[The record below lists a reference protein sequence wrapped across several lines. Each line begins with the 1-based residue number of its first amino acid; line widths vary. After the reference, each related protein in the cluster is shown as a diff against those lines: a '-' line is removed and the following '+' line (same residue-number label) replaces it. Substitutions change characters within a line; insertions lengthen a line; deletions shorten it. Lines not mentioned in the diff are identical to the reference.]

1 MSRDGN
7 LEILALTASGK
18 RPQNVV
24 VSSETGSMSED
35 SMAKIA
41 KIEMGSTSSGSR
53 RTASAVAD
61 ALAISSIN
69 TSMDTSMVTVINP
82 NVGAAIPTVTKSVF
96 VPSATTSNLA
106 PSLSS
111 SSPTVQPPKAASVS
125 ASADEADLSRELKA
139 APYFYYRDH
148 SRTPDDDPLT
158 PLTPL
163 ARVPNFPAKMQAILS
178 RPDLADVVTWMP
190 HGRSWRVLKPREFEI
205 RVIPTYFDHSKF
217 SSFIRQANG
226 WGFRRITRGKDR
238 NSYYHEHFLRGL
250 PHLCKLMKRPGTSKK
265 AVPQYE
271 PDFYSIGEEHPLP
284 EKAETDYN
292 ILLPSTLM
300 GGPKARMPVGGS
312 LPMNTCIANAINI
325 SNRNSIYNHH
335 QMNMMNSI
343 YQQTMGA
350 GVVAGINTGM
360 NTGTGMPQQTMGAGV
375 VAGIN
380 TGMPQ
385 QTMGAGVVAGI
396 NTGLPQQTI
405 GAGVVAGI
413 NTGMPQ
419 QTIGAGVVAGINTG
433 SGMPQQNMGAGV
445 VAGIH
450 TGTGMRPPTRQQHFS
465 GGTVPVTMG
474 VNGNVNVSSK
484 MPPRPHGN
492 VQTQHRHQHHPLG
505 SAAHS
510 HALSCPAGN
519 GMPQV
524 SVQVPMPTPTL
535 SARNVNVLPTTA
547 LPTAP
552 LSSQQQHLT
561 HVSQQQQMA
570 NFQTTAFQQ
579 AMQQAMMAALA
590 AMGNDS
596 ASQFAAGFAA
606 AAALSNSQ
614 LQLPHSPNNQTQ
626 TPIPSPPHNSSVAG
640 ASIGTGIGIG
650 IGIAQRPAHSQAP
663 NQIVNSSYINNTG
676 TRIHNGNEPKSRDLG

>member
-413 NTGMPQ
+413 NTG
-419 QTIGAGVVAGINTG
+419 

>member
-360 NTGTGMPQQTMGAGV
+360 NTGTGMPQQTMGTGV

-380 TGMPQ
+380 TGTGMTQ
-385 QTMGAGVVAGI
+385 QT
-396 NTGLPQQTI
+396 T
-405 GAGVVAGI
+405 
-413 NTGMPQ
+413 
-419 QTIGAGVVAGINTG
+419 
-433 SGMPQQNMGAGV
+433 GAGV